1 MAGGSY
7 NLYFLAPTTG
17 QTVFNTRYN
26 SYTAV
31 KGIITVSPPAQ
42 QDIIDL
48 MQMGCIPVTTD
59 GGGRLLGQAIS
70 APLNSVTDIVF
81 AMTPWAQQKCRVTK
95 ITVTNASANLSG
107 ASIAGE
113 IWTGPAGTGTAIVTT
128 ITTPMAALTTALIAE
143 DLALSA
149 TPAAAINPAG
159 LQLRLLLSSADAN
172 PDTADF
178 YVFGDIYL

>member
-1 MAGGSY
+1 MSGSF

-17 QTVFNTRYN
+17 QTVFNTRAN

-42 QDIIDL
+42 NDILDL
-48 MQMGCIPVTTD
+48 MQMGCVPVTTD
-59 GGGRLLGQAIS
+59 GGGRLLGQAIG
-70 APLNSVTDIVF
+70 APLNSTNDIIF
-81 AMTPWAQQKCRVTK
+81 AMTAWVQQKCRVTK

-113 IWTGPAGTGTAIVTT
+113 VWTGPGGSGTALVST

-143 DLALSA
+143 DLALVA
-149 TPAAAINPAG
+149 TPAAAINLPG
-159 LQLRLLLSSADAN
+159 LQLRLLLSGADAN

-178 YVFGDIYL
+178 YVFGDVYL